1 MRVDF
6 PLEEIYGKKPQ
17 EVARLFRLR
26 GLNPGLPYRVRIS
39 STGVIVEQEEQRAKP
54 TRGL

>member
-6 PLEEIYGKKPQ
+6 LLEEIYGKKPE

-26 GLNPGLPYRVRIS
+26 GLNPERPYLAKVSPSRI
-39 STGVIVEQEEQRAKP
+39 IVEQER
-54 TRGL
+54 RV